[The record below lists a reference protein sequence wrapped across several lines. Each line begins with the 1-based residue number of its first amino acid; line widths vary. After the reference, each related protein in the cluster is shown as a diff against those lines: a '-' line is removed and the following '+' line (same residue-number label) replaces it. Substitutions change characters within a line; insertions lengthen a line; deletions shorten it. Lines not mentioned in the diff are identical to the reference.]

1 MNSRDRQQMRHAL
14 GLVEWQPRPDGPL
27 VVAGSMRAGA
37 PAEPAED
44 EPRLVASPAEP
55 QPVSPLAPA
64 SESPAPELAEAPAP
78 AAAGDATPSPPADA
92 VPWPDDGDADLA
104 ATFQSEDAPE
114 AEAGPPKGRVSPTRD
129 MSWEQL
135 EAWLGEQDHRGAQRP
150 VFGVGAR
157 DADVLI
163 VGEAPG
169 ASEDAQGVPFVGR
182 AGKLL
187 DRMLFAIDCSRQTNV
202 YITNICKFRP
212 PDNRDPNADE
222 VAADWPVLERQ
233 IELMNPKLV
242 VAVGR
247 VAAQTLLDSKEALG
261 KMRGRLHQYPKRE
274 LDVLVTY
281 HPAFLLRS
289 PQQKTKAWEDLMR
302 IADHIGKATHTA

>member
-1 MNSRDRQQMRHAL
+1 MNAMQRKRMISAL
-14 GLVEWQPRPDGPL
+14 GLVDWQPRPHGAL
-27 VVAGSMRAGA
+27 VPAMPARAPEAEVADELVPM
-37 PAEPAED
+37 D
-44 EPRLVASPAEP
+44 EPDRGVATTTEPVPA
-55 QPVSPLAPA
+55 AG
-64 SESPAPELAEAPAP
+64 PELNRQPPTAEAPARP
-78 AAAGDATPSPPADA
+78 
-92 VPWPDDGDADLA
+92 
-104 ATFQSEDAPE
+104 
-114 AEAGPPKGRVSPTRD
+114 GPPVSAAPSNAEGSFGPVTSMD
-129 MSWEQL
+129 WVTL
-135 EAWLGEQDHRGAQRP
+135 EAWLATRDHRGATRP

-169 ASEDAQGVPFVGR
+169 ANEDAHGAPFVGR

-187 DRMLFAIDCSRQTNV
+187 DRMLFAIDCARETNV

-222 VAADWPVLERQ
+222 VAADWPILERQ
-233 IELMNPKLV
+233 IELMAPKLV

-247 VAAQTLLDSKEALG
+247 VAAQTLLDSKQSLG
-261 KMRGRLHQYPKRE
+261 ELRGQLHRYPRRD

-289 PQQKTKAWEDLMR
+289 PGQKAKAWADLKQIARR
-302 IADHIGKATHTA
+302 IAAA

>member
-1 MNSRDRQQMRHAL
+1 MANGVKTRVVEHESVENGDGVARMKRADRSAALRAL
-14 GLVEWQPRPDGPL
+14 GLVDWQARADGPL
-27 VVAGSMRAGA
+27 RRA
-37 PAEPAED
+37 
-44 EPRLVASPAEP
+44 
-55 QPVSPLAPA
+55 
-64 SESPAPELAEAPAP
+64 APAP
-78 AAAGDATPSPPADA
+78 LAAPRADARAPADRPADA
-92 VPWPDDGDADLA
+92 PVEAPIEASTDTPADTPA
-104 ATFQSEDAPE
+104 AHPSST
-114 AEAGPPKGRVSPTRD
+114 VSQMD
-129 MSWEQL
+129 WNEL
-135 EAWLGEQDHRGAQRP
+135 EAWLATRDHRGATRP

-182 AGKLL
+182 AGQLL
-187 DRMLFAIDCSRQTNV
+187 DRMLFAIGCARESNV

-222 VAADWPVLERQ
+222 VAADWPILERQ
-233 IELMNPKLV
+233 IELMDPKLV

-247 VAAQTLLDSKEALG
+247 VAAQTLLGSKANLG
-261 KMRGRLHQYPKRE
+261 KLRGTLHRYPQRD

-289 PQQKTKAWEDLMR
+289 PGQKAKAWVDLKQIARR
-302 IADHIGKATHTA
+302 IARP